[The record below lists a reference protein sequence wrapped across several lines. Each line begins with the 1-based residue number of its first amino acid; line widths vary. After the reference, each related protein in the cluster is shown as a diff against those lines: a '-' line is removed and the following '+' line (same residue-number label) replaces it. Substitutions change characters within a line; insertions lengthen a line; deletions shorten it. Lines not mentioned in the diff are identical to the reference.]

1 MTGTSIQ
8 DFLLFG
14 VLPFGTLLI
23 PVTFVMLWRFRKRT
37 TWAAVFSIAAA
48 GIAGGAALVATLRA
62 FFLLPR
68 FGACLE
74 CGIQSWRW
82 YSDAITFAQG
92 FGVTAALALLAC
104 LLVFRPNR

>member
-1 MTGTSIQ
+1 
-8 DFLLFG
+8 
-14 VLPFGTLLI
+14 
-23 PVTFVMLWRFRKRT
+23 MLWRFRKRT

-48 GIAGGAALVATLRA
+48 GIVGGAVLVATLRA

-92 FGVTAALALLAC
+92 FGVTAALALLASV
-104 LLVFRPNR
+104 LVFRPNR